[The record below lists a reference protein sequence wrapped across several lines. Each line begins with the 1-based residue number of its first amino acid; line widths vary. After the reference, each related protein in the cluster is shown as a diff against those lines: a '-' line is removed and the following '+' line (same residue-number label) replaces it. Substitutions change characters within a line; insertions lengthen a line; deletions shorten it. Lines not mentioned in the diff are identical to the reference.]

1 MSIEITD
8 VIGALVVLAVFVLIT
23 WIIVYSAA
31 RMAVQD
37 LGASPVVLV
46 VAARDHGERV
56 ALRVTNNGS
65 RPAYDVRLVLGAADA
80 AGAAGSEVAT
90 VPVVAPGLPVE
101 VEVARTA
108 LVAEDDPPS
117 APLPPML
124 RASWR
129 KSALPHAAA
138 AFDDVPVVIV
148 EQPAATDGA

>member
-8 VIGALVVLAVFVLIT
+8 VIGALVVLAVIVLMT

-31 RMAVQD
+31 RMAIADVV
-37 LGASPVVLV
+37 ASPVVI
-46 VAARDHGERV
+46 VAAARERGERV
-56 ALRVTNNGS
+56 ELTLTNSGS
-65 RPAYDVRLVLGAADA
+65 RAAYDFRLTRGGQGRPGEAGPEIAA
-80 AGAAGSEVAT
+80 
-90 VPVVAPGLPVE
+90 VPILAPGVPIQVD
-101 VEVARTA
+101 VARSG
-108 LVAEDDPPS
+108 LIAEDDPPS